1 VYTGNRNG
9 HPLINRLKDILNQ
22 NELRA
27 FRVIYEMG
35 PISRVKITRILKLT
49 RAAVTGITKRLEEVG
64 LIMEVGKEASS
75 NRRGR
80 KEILLTVNPDAGL
93 IVSIHIALH
102 YFTIGLVNFSGKI
115 LTKKTMN
122 YPSHSSPP
130 EVLEP
135 LVKTIRALLKENN
148 LDPNKIFGIGVAL
161 PGIVNYE
168 EGHLNE
174 NPFPEG
180 WQGFKIRKYLED
192 QMETTVFIENDVKT
206 LTLGEYQFGTGYHV
220 NNMICLWLE
229 DGIGVGL
236 VHNGHLIRGTT
247 SSAGEI
253 GYSEF
258 FVDLPFKKTILM
270 DGSSRRWGDILSFTN
285 LQNTIRRGIDQGWK
299 TDLKKD
305 SSIDDLIASALA
317 KDPLALYIL
326 RLEGQFIGNIVMNL
340 IYTFNPQVFLLVGL
354 LFNKLPLLSEEIQ
367 KALSQ
372 GLLQSPLETLE
383 MRTSNLGENGITVGG
398 AALVLEHL
406 FKAS

>member
-1 VYTGNRNG
+1 
-9 HPLINRLKDILNQ
+9 
-22 NELRA
+22 
-27 FRVIYEMG
+27 
-35 PISRVKITRILKLT
+35 
-49 RAAVTGITKRLEEVG
+49 
-64 LIMEVGKEASS
+64 
-75 NRRGR
+75 
-80 KEILLTVNPDAGL
+80 
-93 IVSIHIALH
+93 
-102 YFTIGLVNFSGKI
+102 
-115 LTKKTMN
+115 KTMN

-130 EVLEP
+130 EVLEL
-135 LVKTIRALLKENN
+135 LVKTIRALLKDNN

-180 WQGFKIRKYLED
+180 WQGFKLRKTLED

-220 NNMICLWLE
+220 DNMICLWLE

-236 VHNGHLIRGTT
+236 VHNGRLIRGTT

-299 TDLKKD
+299 TDLKKE

-317 KDPLALYIL
+317 RDPLALYIL

-354 LFNKLPLLSEEIQ
+354 LFNRLPLLSEEIQ
-367 KALSQ
+367 KSLSQ

-406 FKAS
+406 FKDS